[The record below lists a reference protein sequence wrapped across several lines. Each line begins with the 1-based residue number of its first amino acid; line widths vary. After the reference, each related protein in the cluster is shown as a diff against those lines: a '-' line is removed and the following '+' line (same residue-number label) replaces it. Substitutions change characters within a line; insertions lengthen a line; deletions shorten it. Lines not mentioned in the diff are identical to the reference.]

1 MDEYNFKQNKYLTYY
16 NHIIKTAIAEH
27 RVRETDTH
35 YENHHIVPKSVGGSN
50 SRLNLVLLT
59 GREHFIVHLLLVRCV
74 QDADVYRMV
83 NAIRRFK
90 KKVKTAREFALLRA
104 TISTFSKGALNPSY
118 GKVWIHNI
126 HTLEISYILLSEFN
140 LLPADQ
146 FKQGLPYR
154 RGGHRGTTWVN
165 NGIVETVIKKSEVE
179 TYLAQSWAV
188 GRLNPVGIEHMRHMA
203 SHRHTVEKDKKHSL
217 SLSGR
222 IAVTHIETGIV
233 KRIRPDQINEYADLG
248 YQQNIPIATSL
259 CRKCQ
264 INNIIY
270 QTNEEAAVKF
280 GIPRN
285 AIHYRLKSQSEK
297 WKDWIQL

>member
-1 MDEYNFKQNKYLTYY
+1 MDEYDFKQNKYLTYY
-16 NHIIKTAIAEH
+16 NHIIKTAGGEH

-35 YENHHIVPKSVGGSN
+35 YENHHIIPKSVGGSN

-140 LLPADQ
+140 LLPSDQ
-146 FKQGLPYR
+146 YKQGLPYQ

-165 NGIVETVIKKSEVE
+165 NGIVETVVKKSEVE
-179 TYLAQSWAV
+179 TYLTQSWAV

-203 SHRHTVEKDKKHSL
+203 SHRHTVEKDKKHSR

-222 IAVTHIETGIV
+222 VAVTHINTRKV
-233 KRIRPDQINEYADLG
+233 KRIRLEQIPEYTELG
-248 YQQNIPIATSL
+248 YSRDIPIATSL
-259 CRKCQ
+259 CRKCR
-264 INNIIY
+264 INNVVY
-270 QTNEEAAVKF
+270 ETNEAAAVAL

-285 AIHYRLKSQSEK
+285 AIGYRLSSQADK
-297 WKDWIQL
+297 WKEWIRL